1 MIILFSI
8 ILLPAIEHTFF
19 KNNFNPYIFK
29 FDEVSQNS
37 KLVLKKFCK
46 FYRLKFK
53 NSLTDTTYLGQKIWH
68 QSSYGNYVSGVSKK
82 RVARYK
88 SDLNIFNI
96 AFIEKIFEKTLKEF
110 KYKFYIKNIYF
121 KNFLFLLSYIYPLNN
136 EIYPSTNIIKQK
148 SLGIKNNFFL
158 KFLNIYFI

>member
-19 KNNFNPYIFK
+19 KKNNFNFYIFK

-53 NSLTDTTYLGQKIWH
+53 NSLTDTTYLGQK
-68 QSSYGNYVSGVSKK
+68 
-82 RVARYK
+82 
-88 SDLNIFNI
+88 F
-96 AFIEKIFEKTLKEF
+96 
-110 KYKFYIKNIYF
+110 
-121 KNFLFLLSYIYPLNN
+121 
-136 EIYPSTNIIKQK
+136 
-148 SLGIKNNFFL
+148 GIKVL
-158 KFLNIYFI
+158 MVIM